1 MRVEKQCRVDLTGLS
16 REIKVIELIEAGLLI
31 RDDVK
36 IVQLVRARTVDFEVV
51 GSTPAKTPKTENSN
65 VPGFELHRPSSKGTK
80 LLFRV
85 IKAMINQCKPDNAS
99 PSHPPLNTLPDSDS
113 VSLPPQYDCDRGDNS
128 FKSST
133 DELTAFPSPP
143 LCHETLYEGGLV

>member
-1 MRVEKQCRVDLTGLS
+1 MRIRVVREIPNPTSKVLGKMRVEKQCRVDLTGLS

-85 IKAMINQCKPDNAS
+85 IKAMIKQMQA
-99 PSHPPLNTLPDSDS
+99 
-113 VSLPPQYDCDRGDNS
+113 
-128 FKSST
+128 
-133 DELTAFPSPP
+133 
-143 LCHETLYEGGLV
+143 